1 MKFCQ
6 YRPPLE
12 KILPTLMILYMVIG
26 DIWNECMVLQIQYHE
41 TIKQTKHQNNQ
52 HLR

>member
-1 MKFCQ
+1 
-6 YRPPLE
+6 
-12 KILPTLMILYMVIG
+12 MILYMVIG